1 MKQYRLNNCLVM
13 RYHKSITDTLDTVKR
28 FVCANE
34 QRKGHFEK
42 SELGV
47 CALLSGRSGF
57 PPPPPHPPPPRFKT
71 LRRLSIFIC
80 FFFFVAEK
88 KKTNNQCA
96 NTKVN
101 CLSFFPIELCQ
112 GTIRDQNYYAVCRSV
127 LADIGS
133 RRGLLHSPPEEND
146 FKVMLHDALTE
157 CVEAKKIRRTEAIEL
172 VMGLL
177 QSKINQASG
186 K

>member
-1 MKQYRLNNCLVM
+1 MH
-13 RYHKSITDTLDTVKR
+13 YHKSITDTLDTVKIAKR
-28 FVCANE
+28 FVYANE
-34 QRKGHFEK
+34 KRKGHFEN
-42 SELGV
+42 SELGG
-47 CALLSGRSGF
+47 CALLSKRWA
-57 PPPPPHPPPPRFKT
+57 PPPPPRFKR
-71 LRRLSIFIC
+71 LRRLSIFTC

-96 NTKVN
+96 NTEVK

-133 RRGLLHSPPEEND
+133 IRGLLHSPPEEND

-177 QSKINQASG
+177 QSKINQANV

>member
-1 MKQYRLNNCLVM
+1 M
-13 RYHKSITDTLDTVKR
+13 
-28 FVCANE
+28 
-34 QRKGHFEK
+34 
-42 SELGV
+42 
-47 CALLSGRSGF
+47 
-57 PPPPPHPPPPRFKT
+57 
-71 LRRLSIFIC
+71 
-80 FFFFVAEK
+80 
-88 KKTNNQCA
+88 
-96 NTKVN
+96 
-101 CLSFFPIELCQ
+101 SFFPIELCQ

-177 QSKINQASG
+177 QSKINQANVIIHHGSAKQEFTDASVRKFLFG
-186 K
+186 

>member
-1 MKQYRLNNCLVM
+1 MDDQ
-13 RYHKSITDTLDTVKR
+13 
-28 FVCANE
+28 A
-34 QRKGHFEK
+34 
-42 SELGV
+42 
-47 CALLSGRSGF
+47 
-57 PPPPPHPPPPRFKT
+57 PPPLPPPRFKR

-96 NTKVN
+96 NTEVK

-146 FKVMLHDALTE
+146 FKVMLHDALTG

>member
-1 MKQYRLNNCLVM
+1 MH
-13 RYHKSITDTLDTVKR
+13 YHKSITDTLDTVKIAKR
-28 FVCANE
+28 FVYANE
-34 QRKGHFEK
+34 QRKGHFEN

-47 CALLSGRSGF
+47 CALLSKRWAPS
-57 PPPPPHPPPPRFKT
+57 PPPPTFQKAPPPQHFY
-71 LRRLSIFIC
+71 L
-80 FFFFVAEK
+80 FFLFVAEK

-96 NTKVN
+96 NTEVK

-133 RRGLLHSPPEEND
+133 RRGLLYSPPEEND

-177 QSKINQASG
+177 QSKINQANV

>member
-1 MKQYRLNNCLVM
+1 MKQDRMNNYLLMHC
-13 RYHKSITDTLDTVKR
+13 HKSITDTLDTVKIAKR

-42 SELGV
+42 TELGV
-47 CALLSGRSGF
+47 CAFQNAPPLLHF
-57 PPPPPHPPPPRFKT
+57 YVF
-71 LRRLSIFIC
+71 

-88 KKTNNQCA
+88 EKTNNQCA
-96 NTKVN
+96 NTEVN
-101 CLSFFPIELCQ
+101 CLSFSPIELCQ

-133 RRGLLHSPPEEND
+133 RQGLLHSPPEEND
-146 FKVMLHDALTE
+146 FKVMLYEALTE

-177 QSKINQASG
+177 RTKINQANVE
-186 K
+186 

>member
-1 MKQYRLNNCLVM
+1 MDDQ
-13 RYHKSITDTLDTVKR
+13 
-28 FVCANE
+28 A
-34 QRKGHFEK
+34 
-42 SELGV
+42 
-47 CALLSGRSGF
+47 
-57 PPPPPHPPPPRFKT
+57 PPPPYPRHVSKGSAASAF
-71 LRRLSIFIC
+71 LSV

-96 NTKVN
+96 NTEVK

-146 FKVMLHDALTE
+146 FKVMLHDALTG

>member
-1 MKQYRLNNCLVM
+1 MY
-13 RYHKSITDTLDTVKR
+13 YHKSITDILDTVNIAKR
-28 FVCANE
+28 FVYANE

-47 CALLSGRSGF
+47 CALLSKRCA
-57 PPPPPHPPPPRFKT
+57 PPPPRFKR

-96 NTKVN
+96 NTEVR

-133 RRGLLHSPPEEND
+133 RQGLLHSPPEEND

-177 QSKINQASG
+177 QSKINQANVE
-186 K
+186 